1 MDAKS
6 RVANIGSLPGSNPV
20 RLCHLINGCSRMHCP
35 SDPSSASSC
44 SAGHDPAACSQV
56 PPPYGVIVHDR
67 IATIR
72 EANTFADL
80 VKNIHSNGWEAA
92 ITMATNRPLPLL
104 MDHDLAANLRILST
118 YFEALPDL
126 AVKRTVFDGTEL
138 AIVYFESLTDYK
150 TINEIILDPIQLPS
164 TPDFALSRLY
174 PYAAKATQDWK
185 TVAADLTRGFAVL
198 FEDGTG
204 TAHLFDVRRFP
215 RRTPD
220 EPSTEAALKGSHIGF
235 IESYQDNLAMIR
247 GYLNDE
253 NLACRTF
260 AIGNRV
266 TTTCGLLYLQDVANE
281 DYVNEM
287 AHRISSLD
295 VDAVMNIGI
304 LEEWVEDT
312 PYSIFP
318 QFMVTERPDVT
329 VSHLLHG
336 RVAIILDK
344 SAGAV
349 IGPMTFTG
357 YFQALDDYTIR
368 WPVASFL
375 RLLRMVGFLIAV
387 FLPSVYIAAV
397 SFHYEIIPIELIMS
411 IGRSRERVPLPP
423 IIEALI
429 METVLEMLREAG
441 LRLPSRVGQTVG
453 IVGGIVIGQ
462 AAVDAGI
469 VSNVMVVVVAFTAI
483 ASFIQ
488 PQQDMASAIRL
499 LRFPFMLAAYLL
511 GSIGIVCGMMILAA
525 HLVTLRSLRTPFG
538 SPYAPIHTSE
548 WKDTILRFPRWLL
561 QKRPSSLRPKQQVR
575 QQAPQRFKS
584 GHPEGDT

>member
-1 MDAKS
+1 MA
-6 RVANIGSLPGSNPV
+6 AN
-20 RLCHLINGCSRMHCP
+20 R
-35 SDPSSASSC
+35 
-44 SAGHDPAACSQV
+44 
-56 PPPYGVIVHDR
+56 
-67 IATIR
+67 T
-72 EANTFADL
+72 
-80 VKNIHSNGWEAA
+80 
-92 ITMATNRPLPLL
+92 LPLRL
-104 MDHDLAANLRILST
+104 GDDLAANLQLLTR
-118 YFEALPDL
+118 YYEALPDL
-126 AVKRTVFDGTEL
+126 TVTRTVCNGT
-138 AIVYFESLTDYK
+138 AIAIAYFESLTDNK
-150 TINEIILDPIQLPS
+150 TIHEIILAPILMPSAPDLP
-164 TPDFALSRLY
+164 LSRIY
-174 PYAAKATQDWK
+174 PFASNTTREWK
-185 TVAADLTRGFAVL
+185 TVAADLARGFAIL
-198 FEDGTG
+198 FENGSSTV
-204 TAHLFDVRRFP
+204 HLFDVRRIP
-215 RRTPD
+215 RRTPS
-220 EPSTEAALKGSHIGF
+220 EPNSEAALKGSHIGF
-235 IESYQDNLAMIR
+235 IESYQDNMAMIR
-247 GYLNDE
+247 HYLNDE
-253 NLACRTF
+253 KLACRTF
-260 AIGNRV
+260 TIGSRV

-281 DYVNEM
+281 EYVNEM
-287 AHRISSLD
+287 ARRINSLN
-295 VDAVMNIGI
+295 VDAVINIGI

-336 RVAIILDK
+336 RVAIIIDK

-349 IGPMTFTG
+349 IGPMTFSS
-357 YFQALDDYTIR
+357 YFQALDDYTTR
-368 WPVASFL
+368 WPIASFL
-375 RLLRMVGFLIAV
+375 RILRMVGFLIAV

-525 HLVTLRSLRTPFG
+525 HLVTLRSLRAPFG

-548 WKDTILRFPRWLL
+548 WKDTLLRLPRWLL
-561 QKRPSSLRPKQQVR
+561 QTRPTTLRPKQHDRHQVPR
-575 QQAPQRFKS
+575 RFKS
-584 GHPEGDT
+584 GSSEGEP